1 MPQSCLL
8 PLLGLVASAQRVD
21 DRHHHEAA
29 WDHVDRAC
37 TVAIDA
43 QKVTLRRTGDAAGPR
58 LCAAE
63 LGGAAPRA
71 GAAAVVVAWSQSAGR
86 GARAR
91 LLNAAAYCRRT
102 RRALYVV
109 VPPAADAPT
118 GPCARAAAATACLLY
133 TSDAADE

>member
-21 DRHHHEAA
+21 DRHHQETA

-37 TVAIDA
+37 TVVIDA
-43 QKVTLRRTGDAAGPR
+43 RKVTLRRTGDAAGPR

-63 LGGAAPRA
+63 LGGEAPRA
-71 GAAAVVVAWSQSAGR
+71 GAAAVVVAWSQGAGR

-109 VPPAADAPT
+109 V
-118 GPCARAAAATACLLY
+118 
-133 TSDAADE
+133 TSGSDL

>member
-43 QKVTLRRTGDAAGPR
+43 QKVTLRRTGDAA
-58 LCAAE
+58 
-63 LGGAAPRA
+63 
-71 GAAAVVVAWSQSAGR
+71 
-86 GARAR
+86 
-91 LLNAAAYCRRT
+91 
-102 RRALYVV
+102 
-109 VPPAADAPT
+109 
-118 GPCARAAAATACLLY
+118 
-133 TSDAADE
+133 

>member
-63 LGGAAPRA
+63 LPEWRKAVILGG
-71 GAAAVVVAWSQSAGR
+71 GNKKVAKVGKIYEEKESFQG
-86 GARAR
+86 
-91 LLNAAAYCRRT
+91 
-102 RRALYVV
+102 
-109 VPPAADAPT
+109 
-118 GPCARAAAATACLLY
+118 
-133 TSDAADE
+133 

>member
-8 PLLGLVASAQRVD
+8 PLLCLVASAQRVD

-63 LGGAAPRA
+63 LGGEAPRA
-71 GAAAVVVAWSQSAGR
+71 GAAAVVVAWSQGAGR

-109 VPPAADAPT
+109 VPPAANAPT
-118 GPCARAAAATACLLY
+118 GPCARASCMG
-133 TSDAADE
+133 SFCEDV